1 MNTLVQY
8 LPRGRT
14 AKEISA
20 SVEAGIR
27 NGQLTPGDHLPPVRE
42 LAGQLGIS
50 PTTVAA
56 AYSDLRR
63 RGLTTGTGRAGTR
76 IRGAPPVSSRVY
88 LSAPAGTR
96 DLITGGPDPDLLP
109 LLPARPA
116 RRSIRMYAEAP
127 VSPQLRRLAAGQL
140 AADGIDSASLTVTG
154 GALDG
159 IERVL
164 ATWLTPAD
172 RVVVEDPGHAVT
184 FDLLA
189 AMGLTAVPVPVDDLG
204 IRPAELATAL
214 ARGAGALIVTPRAQ
228 AATGAAWDA
237 GRAAE
242 IGEILRRHP
251 SVGVIEDDHAGP
263 VAGVPAFSVCAGT
276 NGLAGPAR
284 WVTLRS
290 VSKSLGPDLRLAVVA
305 GDEATITRVAGRQ
318 ALGTG
323 WVSYQLQEMVADLWS
338 DASVARTLT
347 AAAQVYAGRGAAL
360 RSALAAHGISASGRS
375 GFTCWV
381 PVADEDGV
389 ATALARGDD
398 SPRPPREGTAAAGWA
413 VAPGQRFRIA
423 APPGVRISFARLAE
437 AEAASFAA
445 ELARALRHR
454 ASRLD

>member
-1 MNTLVQY
+1 M
-8 LPRGRT
+8 
-14 AKEISA
+14 
-20 SVEAGIR
+20 EAGVR
-27 NGQLTPGDHLPPVRE
+27 SGQLTPGDHLPPVRE
-42 LAGQLGIS
+42 LAGQLGVS

-96 DLITGGPDPDLLP
+96 DLVTGGPDPDLLP
-109 LLPARPA
+109 LLPPRQA
-116 RRSIRMYAEAP
+116 RRSTRMYAEAP
-127 VSPQLRRLAAGQL
+127 VSPRLHRLAAGQL
-140 AADGIDSASLTVTG
+140 SADGIDTASLTVTG

-172 RVVVEDPGHAVT
+172 RVIVEDPGHAVT

-189 AMGLTAVPVPVDDLG
+189 AMGFTVAPVPVDDRG
-204 IRPAELATAL
+204 IRPAELAAAL
-214 ARGAGALIVTPRAQ
+214 AKGAGALIVTPRAQ

-242 IGEILRRHP
+242 IGEVLRRHP

-263 VAGVPAFSVCAGT
+263 GAGVPAFSACAGY
-276 NGLAGPAR
+276 AGPVGSTGVKGPGR
-284 WVTLRS
+284 WVILRS
-290 VSKSLGPDLRLAVVA
+290 VSKSLGPDLRLAVLA

-338 DASVARTLT
+338 DPAVARGLET
-347 AAAQVYAGRGAAL
+347 AAQVYAHRGVAL
-360 RSALAAHGISASGRS
+360 RAALAAHGITASGRS

-381 PVADEDGV
+381 PVPDEDGV
-389 ATALARGDD
+389 ASSL
-398 SPRPPREGTAAAGWA
+398 AAAGWA

-423 APPGVRISFARLAE
+423 APPGVRISFARLDQAD
-437 AEAASFAA
+437 APSFAA
-445 ELARALRHR
+445 DFARALRHR

>member
-1 MNTLVQY
+1 M
-8 LPRGRT
+8 
-14 AKEISA
+14 
-20 SVEAGIR
+20 
-27 NGQLTPGDHLPPVRE
+27 
-42 LAGQLGIS
+42 
-50 PTTVAA
+50 
-56 AYSDLRR
+56 
-63 RGLTTGTGRAGTR
+63 
-76 IRGAPPVSSRVY
+76 Y

-109 LLPARPA
+109 LLPAWPA
-116 RRSIRMYAEAP
+116 RRPARMYAEAP
-127 VSPQLRRLAAGQL
+127 VAPRLRRLAAGQL
-140 AADGIDSASLTVTG
+140 AADGIDTASLTVTG
-154 GALDG
+154 GALDA

-172 RVVVEDPGHAVT
+172 RVIVEDPGHAVT
-184 FDLLA
+184 FDLVA
-189 AMGLTAVPVPVDDLG
+189 AMGFTAVPVPVDDLG
-204 IRPAELATAL
+204 IRPDGLAAAL

-242 IGEILRRHP
+242 I
-251 SVGVIEDDHAGP
+251 AGC
-263 VAGVPAFSVCAGT
+263 CAGT
-276 NGLAGPAR
+276 RRPGSSRTITPGRWPGCRAFTSCAGLAR

-338 DASVARTLT
+338 DAAAARTLAE
-347 AAAQVYAGRGAAL
+347 AARVYAGRGAAL
-360 RSALAAHGISASGRS
+360 RSALAAHGITASGRS

-381 PVADEDGV
+381 SVADEDGV
-389 ATALARGDD
+389 AAALAQGGD
-398 SPRPPREGTAAAGWA
+398 PPAPPLRPGRRAGWA
-413 VAPGQRFRIA
+413 VAPGRRFRIA

-437 AEAASFAA
+437 PDAPAFAA
-445 ELARALRHR
+445 EFARALRHR

>member
-1 MNTLVQY
+1 MNILVRYRPQ
-8 LPRGRT
+8 GRT

-20 SVEAGIR
+20 SVEAGVR
-27 NGQLTPGDHLPPVRE
+27 SGQLTPGDHLPPVRE
-42 LAGQLGIS
+42 LASQLGIS

-76 IRGAPPVSSRVY
+76 IRSAPPVSSRVY
-88 LSAPAGTR
+88 LTAPAGTR

-109 LLPARPA
+109 LLPAWPA
-116 RRSIRMYAEAP
+116 RRSARMYAEAP
-127 VSPQLRRLAAGQL
+127 VSPRLRRLASGQL
-140 AADGIDSASLTVTG
+140 AADGIEGASLTVTG

-172 RVVVEDPGHAVT
+172 RVIVEDPGHAVT

-189 AMGLTAVPVPVDDLG
+189 AMSFTAVPVPVDDLG
-204 IRPAELATAL
+204 VRPAELAAAL
-214 ARGAGALIVTPRAQ
+214 GRGAGALIVTPRAQ

-242 IGEILRRHP
+242 IGEVLRRHP

-263 VAGVPAFSVCAGT
+263 VAGVPAFSACAGSS
-276 NGLAGPAR
+276 GR

-290 VSKSLGPDLRLAVVA
+290 VSKSLGPDLRLAVMA

-318 ALGTG
+318 ALGAG
-323 WVSYQLQEMVADLWS
+323 WVSYQLQDMVADLWS
-338 DASVARTLT
+338 DAGVARTL
-347 AAAQVYAGRGAAL
+347 AAAVQVYARRGAAL
-360 RSALAAHGISASGRS
+360 RSALAAHGITASGRS

-381 PVADEDGV
+381 PAADEDGV
-389 ATALARGDD
+389 ASSL
-398 SPRPPREGTAAAGWA
+398 AAAGWA

-437 AEAASFAA
+437 ADAASFAA
-445 ELARALRHR
+445 KLARALRHR

>member
-1 MNTLVQY
+1 MNILVRY
-8 LPRGRT
+8 RPEGRT

-27 NGQLTPGDHLPPVRE
+27 AGQLAPGDRLPPVRE
-42 LAGQLGIS
+42 LAGQLGVS
-50 PTTVAA
+50 PATVAA

-63 RGLTTGTGRAGTR
+63 RGLTAGAGRGGTR

-96 DLITGGPDPDLLP
+96 DLISGGPDPDLLP
-109 LLPARPA
+109 PLPAWPA
-116 RRSIRMYAEAP
+116 RRAARLYAEAP
-127 VSPQLRRLAAGQL
+127 VEARLRRLASAQL
-140 AADGIDSASLTVTG
+140 AADGIDAASLTVTG

-172 RVVVEDPGHAVT
+172 RVIVEDPGHAVT
-184 FDLLA
+184 FDLVA
-189 AMGLTAVPVPVDDLG
+189 AMGFTAVPVPVDDLG
-204 IRPAELATAL
+204 IRPDGLDAAL
-214 ARGAGALIVTPRAQ
+214 ARGAGAVIMTPRAQ

-242 IGEILRRHP
+242 IGEVLRRRP
-251 SVGVIEDDHAGP
+251 AAGVIEDDHAGP
-263 VAGVPAFSVCAGT
+263 VAGAPAFSACARAPGRP
-276 NGLAGPAR
+276 GAAAR
-284 WVTLRS
+284 WATLRS
-290 VSKSLGPDLRLAVVA
+290 VSKSLGPDLRLAVLA

-338 DASVARTLT
+338 DAEAVRALATAART
-347 AAAQVYAGRGAAL
+347 YASRGAAL
-360 RSALAAHGISASGRS
+360 RSALAAHGITATGRS
-375 GFTCWV
+375 GFTSWV

-389 ATALARGDD
+389 ASAL
-398 SPRPPREGTAAAGWA
+398 AAAGWA

-423 APPGVRISFARLAE
+423 APPGIRVSFARLAE
-437 AEAASFAA
+437 TDAPTFAA
-445 ELARALRHR
+445 GLAQALRHR

>member
-8 LPRGRT
+8 IPRGRT

-20 SVEAGIR
+20 SVEAGVR
-27 NGQLTPGDHLPPVRE
+27 SGQLTPGDHLPPVRE
-42 LAGQLGIS
+42 LAGQLGVS

-56 AYSDLRR
+56 AYGDLRR
-63 RGLTTGTGRAGTR
+63 RGLTAGTGRAGTR
-76 IRGAPPVSSRVY
+76 IRGAPPVSARVY
-88 LSAPAGTR
+88 LSAPAGTT

-116 RRSIRMYAEAP
+116 GRSARMYAEAP
-127 VSPQLRRLAAGQL
+127 VSPRLRRLAACQL
-140 AADGIDSASLTVTG
+140 AADGIEAASLTVTG
-154 GALDG
+154 GALDA

-172 RVVVEDPGHAVT
+172 RVIVEDPGHAVT

-189 AMGLTAVPVPVDDLG
+189 AMGFTAVPVPVDDLG
-204 IRPAELATAL
+204 IRPDGLAAAL

-228 AATGAAWDA
+228 AATGAAWDTD
-237 GRAAE
+237 RAAE
-242 IGEILRRHP
+242 IGEVLRRHP
-251 SVGVIEDDHAGP
+251 ATGIIEDDHAGP
-263 VAGVPAFSVCAGT
+263 VAGVPAFSACAGT
-276 NGLAGPAR
+276 SGRAGPAR

-305 GDEATITRVAGRQ
+305 GDEATISRVAGRQ

-338 DASVARTLT
+338 DPSVLRGLET
-347 AAAQVYAGRGAAL
+347 AAHAYAGRGRAL
-360 RSALAAHGISASGRS
+360 RSALAAHGITASGRS

-389 ATALARGDD
+389 ASSL
-398 SPRPPREGTAAAGWA
+398 AAAGWA

-437 AEAASFAA
+437 ADAPSFAA
-445 ELARALRHR
+445 EFARALRQR